1 MMRVCASKKKP
12 NSERGEKNSSYDDDD
27 DDNGRKM
34 IHIYER
40 EETSG
45 KKMKNSIENSYFEF
59 VI

>member
-1 MMRVCASKKKP
+1 MCVLQRKNQIP
-12 NSERGEKNSSYDDDD
+12 NGAKKNSSYDDDD

-40 EETSG
+40 EKQVG
-45 KKMKNSIENSYFEF
+45 KKQMKNSIENSYFEF

>member
-1 MMRVCASKKKP
+1 MCASKKKP

-34 IHIYER
+34 IHKYER

-45 KKMKNSIENSYFEF
+45 KKNEKNSIENSYFEF